1 MPAEGDRNALEQ
13 TAREM
18 VDLYGSDAPKM
29 LLECAEI
36 ADEYGDPLS
45 ARTWREIA
53 AVAARL
59 TRRL

>member
-1 MPAEGDRNALEQ
+1 MMDGDRHALEQ

-18 VDLYGSDAPKM
+18 VDLYGGDAPKM
-29 LLECAEI
+29 LRQRAEI
-36 ADEYGDPLS
+36 ADEYGDHLS

-59 TRRL
+59 ARRL